1 MHKSCF
7 IGFAL
12 AVFLCSGIFVPIRE
26 ANTTSVPSKVRLFD
40 PRTLY
45 IHGYLVYKYNCPT
58 PASIPI
64 PVFVEV
70 WANNFWSDVR
80 ILQTASSSGGK
91 TLGVGYV
98 KSNVTSGKYDLTERE
113 DHNSIYG
120 AQFNFTDVEP
130 YQEIRT
136 DVWIKLSISK
146 VDMTNI
152 LNETVGNISEASN
165 QLGADYET
173 YVNET
178 YYWDYGNASVQD
190 VIQEINQTAG
200 GSNVYD
206 LVYATIDWFST
217 HMIYREHEDYPDQRL
232 KASQVLNETIEVTGD
247 GEKRYGV
254 CRHFADG
261 FVAVM
266 RGFGIPCNLFNGLV
280 FSDIGGTV
288 GVVFSGGHAWCE
300 VYMPSIGWVPVEVTI
315 SDRYIRDVVRVGL
328 ISPYY
333 YLPIRKEFTNSEPE
347 ETDEQGEPEEPYEHL
362 IAAYWG
368 WSVGEVPVLTLEGL
382 IHAVVSM
389 PIINWILL
397 VAVIVLIV
405 DSIMV
410 RRKIKALTEHT
421 LLV

>member
-1 MHKSCF
+1 VRKSCF

-12 AVFLCSGIFVPIRE
+12 AVFLCSGIFVPIHE

-146 VDMTNI
+146 VDMTII
-152 LNETVGNISEASN
+152 LNETAGNISEASN
-165 QLGADYET
+165 QLGADYGT

-178 YYWDYGNASVQD
+178 YYWDYDNASVQD

-206 LVYATIDWFST
+206 LVYATIDCGFPPTWST
-217 HMIYREHEDYPDQRL
+217 GNTRITL
-232 KASQVLNETIEVTGD
+232 
-247 GEKRYGV
+247 
-254 CRHFADG
+254 
-261 FVAVM
+261 
-266 RGFGIPCNLFNGLV
+266 
-280 FSDIGGTV
+280 
-288 GVVFSGGHAWCE
+288 
-300 VYMPSIGWVPVEVTI
+300 
-315 SDRYIRDVVRVGL
+315 IRD
-328 ISPYY
+328 
-333 YLPIRKEFTNSEPE
+333 
-347 ETDEQGEPEEPYEHL
+347 
-362 IAAYWG
+362 
-368 WSVGEVPVLTLEGL
+368 
-382 IHAVVSM
+382 
-389 PIINWILL
+389 
-397 VAVIVLIV
+397 
-405 DSIMV
+405 
-410 RRKIKALTEHT
+410 
-421 LLV
+421 